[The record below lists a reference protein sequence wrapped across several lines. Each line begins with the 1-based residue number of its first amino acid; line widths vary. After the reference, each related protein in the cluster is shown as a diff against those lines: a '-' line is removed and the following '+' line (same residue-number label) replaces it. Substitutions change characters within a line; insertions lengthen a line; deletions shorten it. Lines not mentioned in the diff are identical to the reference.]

1 MIIWQKDWQ
10 GDMGGLPGHFLNI
23 GGDEAGKNAPHFGN
37 LGSTKTTAKRN
48 RSNRLAGLTL

>member
-48 RSNRLAGLTL
+48 RSNRLADLTL